1 MDACCLNRPFD
12 DLAQPKV
19 FLEAEAIMAIMS
31 RCESNIWTL
40 LSSGVIDYEL
50 SRMTDTQ
57 KMERV
62 EALCSVSREYA
73 TMTEEDEKR
82 AKYFQLNG
90 IKAMDSFHLAVAE
103 SSNADIFLTTDK
115 KFLNAA
121 NRLKLKLKVAN
132 PLSWFMEAIDNE

>member
-40 LSSGVIDYEL
+40 LLSSVIDYEL

-62 EALCSVSREYA
+62 EALCSISREYVM
-73 TMTEEDEKR
+73 MTEEDEKR
-82 AKYFQLNG
+82 AKYFQLNN
-90 IKAMDSFHLAVAE
+90 IKSMDSFHLAVAE

-115 KFLNAA
+115 NFLM
-121 NRLKLKLKVAN
+121 LLTDLG
-132 PLSWFMEAIDNE
+132 

>member
-40 LSSGVIDYEL
+40 LLSSVIDYEL

-62 EALCSVSREYA
+62 EALCSISREYVM
-73 TMTEEDEKR
+73 MTEEDEKR
-82 AKYFQLNG
+82 ANYFQLNG

-103 SSNADIFLTTDK
+103 SSNVDIFLTTDK

-121 NRLKLKLKVAN
+121 NRLGLKLKVAN